1 MCELLQRHV
10 HRKKEI
16 DQFQVIFFQ
25 VCFEAVEVD
34 AVDKCMIMLE
44 SCINKEIRSQ
54 NIYLP
59 FHLAVIYDLRK
70 TFPWLNVAVGT
81 SMHVE
86 FFESRL
92 GHDSPYKV
100 ALKWVRK
107 KNSF

>member
-1 MCELLQRHV
+1 
-10 HRKKEI
+10 
-16 DQFQVIFFQ
+16 
-25 VCFEAVEVD
+25 
-34 AVDKCMIMLE
+34 MLE
-44 SCINKEIRSQ
+44 SCINAEMRSQ

-70 TFPWLNVAVGT
+70 MFPWLNVAMGT

-92 GHDSPYKV
+92 GYNSPYKV

-107 KNSF
+107 KKKSHSYGPKTRDTIRLG